1 MATLKELREENR
13 KLKARK
19 EAQEEMLKIQ
29 EERKKLARE
38 NFQLRHRRK
47 LGVIKKAGSFFSAV
61 GKVVQQPQQQ
71 RQLVRRAPVRRA
83 PVRRAPVRKTANKK
97 VKRRTV
103 RRAPV
108 RKRKQPDWAWAMEY

>member
-83 PVRRAPVRKTANKK
+83 PVRKTANKK